1 MSNLKVIKEKQTPQ
15 EIIEQESIQAAIDAG
30 YGDPYLSDQKSI
42 LFLEAKGKKYRR
54 FITDFREIPHTN
66 LYEDQI
72 RQNVVD
78 VTYCREELIPL
89 IMKYGLQNPV
99 WVTPTGKNSYGIN
112 HGHHRIF
119 SNSHIN
125 GPESSIPCF
134 VLSNMVYP
142 ILEDGTYGQPMSL
155 SFLIE
160 LSKIQCNPPA
170 KNISYKVADIPVQMG
185 TLFASDPKMMGYNP
199 TGNFPDREVFDV
211 IMDFVHPKQFLH
223 KATRTKIYNLWSKG
237 KAGSKIVPVGYSDI
251 TNDLVKLNYDAGVTK
266 TKTGKQSRAK
276 FLEWYDEKNNIF
288 LGKGEANSGTNFE
301 RNFCMTII
309 QAMGNGTIDKSTKYN
324 FVIHCTVYKPAI
336 TLVKLNEQRKNQEDL
351 MRMWNEYFALFGYSN
366 VKFTKVIWPKQL
378 VDPRDQTKVVSL

>member
-119 SNSHIN
+119 SNS
-125 GPESSIPCF
+125 
-134 VLSNMVYP
+134 
-142 ILEDGTYGQPMSL
+142 
-155 SFLIE
+155 
-160 LSKIQCNPPA
+160 
-170 KNISYKVADIPVQMG
+170 
-185 TLFASDPKMMGYNP
+185 
-199 TGNFPDREVFDV
+199 
-211 IMDFVHPKQFLH
+211 
-223 KATRTKIYNLWSKG
+223 
-237 KAGSKIVPVGYSDI
+237 
-251 TNDLVKLNYDAGVTK
+251 
-266 TKTGKQSRAK
+266 
-276 FLEWYDEKNNIF
+276 
-288 LGKGEANSGTNFE
+288 
-301 RNFCMTII
+301 
-309 QAMGNGTIDKSTKYN
+309 
-324 FVIHCTVYKPAI
+324 
-336 TLVKLNEQRKNQEDL
+336 
-351 MRMWNEYFALFGYSN
+351 
-366 VKFTKVIWPKQL
+366 
-378 VDPRDQTKVVSL
+378 